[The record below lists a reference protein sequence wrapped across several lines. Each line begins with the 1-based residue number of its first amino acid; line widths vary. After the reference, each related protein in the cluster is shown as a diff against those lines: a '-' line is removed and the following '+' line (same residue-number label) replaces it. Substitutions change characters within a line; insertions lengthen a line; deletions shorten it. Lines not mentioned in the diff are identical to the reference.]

1 MLKRI
6 LTAVGLLTVIFAC
19 VFWLRQYSLIATD
32 FIIMAFAIIGG
43 YEMFK
48 SLKTKTVRKAM
59 INKEE
64 NGYTVSEYRL
74 QPMLIP
80 VITAM
85 IMVYPLV
92 YFFGATGL
100 IITLSVTTLLSLFI
114 LVFKHEKYNISDVCA
129 TAFNVVYPILIMSI
143 MVIMNH
149 SKSGLLSI
157 FSTFAVVV
165 MTDTMAYFVGVTCK
179 GPKLC
184 PKISPKKTI
193 SGAVGGVIGGILG
206 MVITYLIFCQF
217 GLFDKIFPNE
227 INSLFANKA
236 LNLAILL
243 PLGAICSVI
252 AELGDLSAS
261 MIKRKIGIKD
271 YGNLFPGHGG
281 VMDRIDSFLAVI
293 PITYIA
299 FEMIYRFVLGV

>member
-6 LTAVGLLTVIFAC
+6 LTAAGLLIVVLGS
-19 VFWLRQYSLIATD
+19 VFGLRYYSLIAAD
-32 FIIMAFAIIGG
+32 AIIMAFAIVGG

-48 SLKTKTVRKAM
+48 SLKTKTVNRAVVQLEGGETKIVESRLKPMAMPVIFAM
-59 INKEE
+59 I
-64 NGYTVSEYRL
+64 V
-74 QPMLIP
+74 
-80 VITAM
+80 
-85 IMVYPLV
+85 VYPLV
-92 YFFGATGL
+92 YFLGATGL
-100 IITLSVTTLLSLFI
+100 VITLGASTMLSLFN
-114 LVFKHEKYNISDVCA
+114 LVFKHEKYTISDVCA
-129 TAFNVVYPILIMSI
+129 TIFNIVYPIIIMSI

-149 SKSGLLSI
+149 SKGGLFSLFCV
-157 FSTFAVVV
+157 FSTVV

-193 SGAVGGVIGGILG
+193 SGAVGGILG
-206 MVITYLIFCQF
+206 GMIGMAITYLIFCQF
-217 GLFDKIFPNE
+217 NLFGKMFPNE
-227 INSLFANKA
+227 MNAVFANIP
-236 LNLAILL
+236 LNLAVLL

-293 PITYIA
+293 PVVYIA
-299 FEMIYRFVLGV
+299 FEIIYAI